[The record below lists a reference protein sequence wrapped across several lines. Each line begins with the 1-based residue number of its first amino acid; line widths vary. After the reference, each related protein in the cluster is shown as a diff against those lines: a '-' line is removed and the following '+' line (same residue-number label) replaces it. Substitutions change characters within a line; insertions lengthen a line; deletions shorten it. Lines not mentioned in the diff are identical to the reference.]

1 MTKKLFFLVIL
12 AMLVPWRMIGQ
23 VNPMDVKIAD
33 TVNRT
38 NSEAFK
44 YGYWIE
50 KQGDITSKGEYL
62 LNKKNKNWVSYYPNN
77 IISKIEYYSNGE
89 RDGISVQF
97 DRRGKMTLLE
107 NYRNGMTHGQTIH
120 YSQFNEAPLSECDY
134 AYGKRNGMF
143 RQYYDNGKIQE
154 ESYFKDDLKNGF
166 SKWFNKNGRLI
177 AVYQYLNGNFDGIQ
191 KTFYENDTLQ
201 TVYFFK
207 DNKYSGE
214 SKEFYRNGKVKV
226 TGKYVL
232 GEKDGPWTEYDE
244 LGKVQKVTKF
254 KNGQEQIK
262 K

>member
-1 MTKKLFFLVIL
+1 MTKRLFFLVIL
-12 AMLVPWRMIGQ
+12 AILMPWRMLGQ
-23 VNPMDVKIAD
+23 VNAIDVKISD

-38 NSEAFK
+38 NSEALK
-44 YGYWIE
+44 YGYWVE

-62 LNKKNKNWVSYYPNN
+62 LNKKNKNWISYYPNN
-77 IISKIEYYSNGE
+77 IISKIEYYSNGL

-120 YSQFNEAPLSECDY
+120 YSQFNETPLSECDY

-244 LGKVQKVTKF
+244 LGKVQKVTKY